1 MAWPW
6 IAGAWIAG
14 EWIAGPPTPRLGD
27 DPAGTEIR
35 PLASP
40 FPLGMVTVNP
50 TPFLDLV
57 AMATLETAVAS
68 PSGAEAVVGS
78 HSLGLPDFSSAS
90 YKDAYSRIN
99 AIVIEGEQEAHDN
112 YISIGTLIPEQA
124 EELSRLARMELKHMR
139 GFTACANNLGVT
151 ADMPFA
157 KEFFSPLHQNF
168 QTALAEGKV
177 VTCLL
182 IQAILIEAFAIS
194 AYHIYIPVADPFAR
208 KITEG
213 VVKDEY
219 THLNYGQEW
228 LKANLATARE
238 ELEQANR
245 QNLPL
250 VRKMLQQVAADA
262 SVLQMEQE
270 DLMAD
275 FLSSYQEAL
284 VEVGFTNREIAKMA
298 AAALVG

>member
-1 MAWPW
+1 
-6 IAGAWIAG
+6 
-14 EWIAGPPTPRLGD
+14 
-27 DPAGTEIR
+27 
-35 PLASP
+35 
-40 FPLGMVTVNP
+40 
-50 TPFLDLV
+50 
-57 AMATLETAVAS
+57 MATLEAPELDAAV
-68 PSGAEAVVGS
+68 GN
-78 HSLGLPDFSSAS
+78 LPDFTTEA

-112 YISIGTLIPEQA
+112 YISIGGLLPDQA
-124 EELSRLARMELKHMR
+124 EELARLARMELKHMK

-157 KEFFSPLHQNF
+157 KEFFSPLHNNF
-168 QTALAEGKV
+168 QKALAEGKV
-177 VTCLL
+177 TTCLL

-228 LKANLATARE
+228 LKANLETVRG

-245 QNLPL
+245 ENLPL
-250 VRKMLQQVAADA
+250 VRKMLEQVAGDA
-262 SVLQMEQE
+262 AVLQMDQE

-275 FLSSYQEAL
+275 FLTSYQEAL
-284 VEVGFTNREIAKMA
+284 LEVGFTSREIAKMA
-298 AAALVG
+298 AAALIG

>member
-1 MAWPW
+1 MASSVLVPS
-6 IAGAWIAG
+6 IA
-14 EWIAGPPTPRLGD
+14 D
-27 DPAGTEIR
+27 
-35 PLASP
+35 
-40 FPLGMVTVNP
+40 
-50 TPFLDLV
+50 
-57 AMATLETAVAS
+57 
-68 PSGAEAVVGS
+68 
-78 HSLGLPDFSSAS
+78 GLPDFSSEA
-90 YKDAYSRIN
+90 YKSAYSRIN

-112 YISIGTLIPEQA
+112 YISLGSLIPTQV
-124 EELSRLARMELKHMR
+124 EELAQLARMELKHMK
-139 GFTACANNLGVT
+139 GFTACAANLGVT

-157 KEFFSPLHQNF
+157 QDFFAPLRNNF
-168 QTALAEGKV
+168 QAALADGKV

-208 KITEG
+208 RITEG

-228 LKANLATARE
+228 LKANLATVRE

-245 QNLPL
+245 DNLPL
-250 VRKMLQQVAADA
+250 VRRMLEQVAGDA
-262 SVLQMEQE
+262 AVLHMDQE

-275 FLSSYQEAL
+275 FLSSYQDVLMEIGL
-284 VEVGFTNREIAKMA
+284 SGREIARMA

>member
-1 MAWPW
+1 
-6 IAGAWIAG
+6 
-14 EWIAGPPTPRLGD
+14 
-27 DPAGTEIR
+27 
-35 PLASP
+35 
-40 FPLGMVTVNP
+40 MVTLTTEQAVP
-50 TPFLDLV
+50 GATP
-57 AMATLETAVAS
+57 AS
-68 PSGAEAVVGS
+68 QEAPAAAA
-78 HSLGLPDFSSAS
+78 LAGLPDFSSAA

-112 YISIGTLIPEQA
+112 YISIGSLLPDQA
-124 EELSRLARMELKHMR
+124 DELSKLARMELKHMK
-139 GFTACANNLGVT
+139 GFTACAKNLEVK

-157 KEFFSPLHQNF
+157 KEFFAPLHNNF
-168 QTALAEGKV
+168 QAALAEGKV
-177 VTCLL
+177 TTCLL

-228 LKANLATARE
+228 LKANLETVRE
-238 ELEQANR
+238 ELTEANR
-245 QNLPL
+245 ANLPL
-250 VRKMLQQVAADA
+250 VRRMLERVAGDA
-262 SVLQMEQE
+262 AVLQMDQE

-284 VEVGFTNREIAKMA
+284 MDIGFTGREIARMA

>member
-1 MAWPW
+1 MQIGDVMVTLA
-6 IAGAWIAG
+6 
-14 EWIAGPPTPRLGD
+14 TPVEAQG
-27 DPAGTEIR
+27 PAGDQ
-35 PLASP
+35 AGDSSA
-40 FPLGMVTVNP
+40 GH
-50 TPFLDLV
+50 
-57 AMATLETAVAS
+57 A
-68 PSGAEAVVGS
+68 
-78 HSLGLPDFSSAS
+78 GLPDFSSEA

-112 YISIGTLIPEQA
+112 YVAIGTLIPDQQ
-124 EELSRLARMELKHMR
+124 EELTRLARMELKHKK

-151 ADMPFA
+151 ADMAFA
-157 KEFFSPLHQNF
+157 RQFFSPLHGNF
-168 QTALAEGKV
+168 QKALAEGKV
-177 VTCLL
+177 ATCLL

-208 KITEG
+208 RITEG

-228 LKANLATARE
+228 LKANLESIRE
-238 ELEQANR
+238 EFEQANR
-245 QNLPL
+245 DNLPL
-250 VRKMLQQVAADA
+250 VRRMLEQVAGDA
-262 SVLQMEQE
+262 ATLAMDQE

-284 VEVGFTNREIAKMA
+284 LEIGFTGREIARLA